1 VLRPLA
7 IFARERR
14 TLMRRLL
21 SLIVMALLV
30 VVMPTAAMAAV
41 EKEVNEFDDQFEDPL
56 GAELC
61 GVDEFLVHESGVEK
75 VTEFF
80 NKDGDLVKVHVNV
93 TGSTEITGDGELLAR
108 ENFAFM
114 VIIDFEEGTITQNG
128 NVFNIH
134 VTGEGNVVND
144 SGKIVFSLED
154 DTLLDVKGPHE
165 AFFTPPPVLICE
177 ALTH

>member
-1 VLRPLA
+1 MILVA
-7 IFARERR
+7 
-14 TLMRRLL
+14 
-21 SLIVMALLV
+21 ALV
-30 VVMPTAAMAAV
+30 AMMPTAAMAAV
-41 EKEVNEFDDQFEDPL
+41 EKQVNEFDSEFEDPL

-61 GVDEFLVHESGVEK
+61 GVDEFLVHEFGVER

-80 NKDGDLVKVHVNV
+80 NKDGDLVKAHVKV
-93 TGSTEITGDGELLAR
+93 TGSTEITGDGELIAW

-114 VIIDFEEGTITQNG
+114 LIFDFVEGTATQNG

-134 VTGEGNVVND
+134 VTGEGIVVND

-154 DTLLDVKGPHE
+154 GSLLDVKGPHE

-177 ALTH
+177 AITD

>member
-1 VLRPLA
+1 
-7 IFARERR
+7 
-14 TLMRRLL
+14 MRRLS
-21 SLIVMALLV
+21 SLILVAALV
-30 VVMPTAAMAAV
+30 AMMPAAAMAAV
-41 EKEVNEFDDQFEDPL
+41 EKQVNEFDFEFEDPL

-61 GVDEFLVHESGVEK
+61 GVDEFLVHEFGVER

-93 TGSTEITGDGELLAR
+93 TGSTEITGDGELIAW

-114 VIIDFEEGTITQNG
+114 VIIDFEEGTATQNG

-134 VTGEGNVVND
+134 VTGEGIVVND

-154 DTLLDVKGPHE
+154 GSLLDVKGPHE

-177 ALTH
+177 AITD

>member
-1 VLRPLA
+1 
-7 IFARERR
+7 
-14 TLMRRLL
+14 MRRISTLVL
-21 SLIVMALLV
+21 VTALV
-30 VVMPTAAMAAV
+30 VVMPVAALAAV
-41 EKEVNEFDDQFEDPL
+41 ERQVNEFENQFEDPL

-61 GVDEFLVHESGVEK
+61 GVDEFLVHESGVER

-80 NKDGDLVKVHVNV
+80 NQDGDLVKVHVHV
-93 TGSTEITGDGELLAR
+93 TGSTEITGDGELLAW

-114 VIIDFEEGTITQNG
+114 VILDFEEGTVTQNG

-144 SGKIVFSLED
+144 SGQIVFSLED
-154 DTLLDVKGPHE
+154 DSLLEVRGPHE

-177 ALTH
+177 ALAD

>member
-1 VLRPLA
+1 
-7 IFARERR
+7 
-14 TLMRRLL
+14 MRRLVGL
-21 SLIVMALLV
+21 VLVAVLMA
-30 VVMPTAAMAAV
+30 VMPLAAMAAV
-41 EKEVNEFDDQFEDPL
+41 EKHVDEFDFTFEDPL

-61 GVDEFLVHESGVEK
+61 GVDEFLVHEFGVER

-80 NKDGDLVKVHVNV
+80 NQDGDLVKVHVNV
-93 TGSTEITGDGELLAR
+93 TGTSEITGDGVLLSW

-114 VIIDFEEGTITQNG
+114 IIIDFENGTFTQNG

-134 VTGEGNVVND
+134 VTGEGVVVND

-154 DTLLDVKGPHE
+154 GSLLDVKGPHE

-177 ALTH
+177 ASSG